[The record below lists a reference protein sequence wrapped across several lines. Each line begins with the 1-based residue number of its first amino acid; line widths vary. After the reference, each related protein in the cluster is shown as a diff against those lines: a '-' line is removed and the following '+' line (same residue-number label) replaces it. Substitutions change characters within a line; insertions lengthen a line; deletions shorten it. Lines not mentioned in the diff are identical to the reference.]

1 MSVVGRAT
9 WLVAKRE
16 LTEGF
21 RTKSFRIVLAISAIA
36 AAGLVAIF
44 GLTSDSGGS
53 VTDVVVVGS
62 PASVDPTRI
71 AAVGDAIGTEVR
83 VRRVSN
89 DDEAR
94 RAVASGTAELGV
106 LADGRELLTDEHLDL
121 DGDSKLAVVVNVL
134 RSELALT
141 EGLLDAG
148 LTPDQAAQVRATELP
163 AVTSVQ
169 PVASDADPGRTST
182 TIVMNILLFLM
193 LQTYGGWVVSGVTR
207 EKASRVVEVL
217 LSTLSS
223 RQLMFGKILGI
234 GLLALIHAGV
244 MVITAVVTARIVGL
258 GVLDGFRVGDL
269 AVGLVWFLLGYVLYC
284 CAFAAGGS
292 LISRPE
298 EAQGVALPI
307 MLPLILGYIVGFS
320 ASEGPNTLLW
330 VLSFV
335 PPTAVLCMPVLSA
348 TGAVPVWAV
357 LVSIAITAAFA
368 YVVAMGAARIY
379 ERSILKTGKRVRW
392 RDAFSRRADAAA

>member
-1 MSVVGRAT
+1 MKVIDRST

-16 LTEGF
+16 PTEGF
-21 RTKSFRIVLAISAIA
+21 RAKSFRIVLAISAIA
-36 AAGLVAIF
+36 AAGLVVIF
-44 GLTSDSGGS
+44 NLTSNSGRS
-53 VTDVVVVGS
+53 VTDIVIVGA
-62 PASVDPTRI
+62 PAEADAARI
-71 AAVGDAIGTEVR
+71 IAVGDAIGTDV
-83 VRRVSN
+83 RVSN
-89 DDEAR
+89 APTDHDAR
-94 RAVASGTAELGV
+94 AEVASGTADLAV
-106 LADGRELLTDEHLDL
+106 LDGGSGLLTDEHLDL
-121 DGDSKLAVVVNVL
+121 DGDSKLAIIVNVL

-141 EGLLDAG
+141 EGLVDAG
-148 LTPDQAAQVRATELP
+148 LSEEEAAAVRASEPP
-163 AVTSVQ
+163 AVTSIK
-169 PVASDADPGRTST
+169 PAKGEADPGRTST

-207 EKASRVVEVL
+207 EKSSRVVEVL

-234 GLLALIHAGV
+234 GMLALIHAGV
-244 MVITAVVTARIVGL
+244 MITTAIVAAKVVGL
-258 GVLDGFRVGDL
+258 DVLDGFRIGDL
-269 AVGLVWFLLGYVLYC
+269 AVGLVWFLIGYVLYC

-298 EAQGVALPI
+298 EAQSVALPI

-320 ASEGPNTLLW
+320 ATEGPNTLLW
-330 VLSFV
+330 VLSFF

-368 YVVAMGAARIY
+368 YVVALGAARIY
-379 ERSILKTGKRVRW
+379 ERSILKTGKRVSW
-392 RDAFSRRADAAA
+392 REALVRRADAAA

>member
-1 MSVVGRAT
+1 MSFLDRAT

-36 AAGLVAIF
+36 VAGLVAIF
-44 GLTSDSGGS
+44 DMTSNSGGS
-53 VTDVVVVGS
+53 VTDVVVAGS
-62 PASVDPTRI
+62 PSTVDEVRI
-71 AAVGDAIGTEVR
+71 TAVGDAIGTDIQ
-83 VRRVSN
+83 VSN
-89 DDEAR
+89 VGNDADAR
-94 RAVASGTAELGV
+94 AEVASGAADLAILGGG
-106 LADGRELLTDEHLDL
+106 DELLTDEHLDL
-121 DGDSKLAVVVNVL
+121 DDDSTLAVIVNVL
-134 RSELALT
+134 RSDLALNR
-141 EGLLDAG
+141 GLRDAG
-148 LTPDQAAQVRATELP
+148 LTADQAAAVRASEPP
-163 AVTSVQ
+163 AVTSIH
-169 PVASDADPGRTST
+169 PAASNADPGRAST

-207 EKASRVVEVL
+207 EKSSRVVEVL

-234 GLLALIHAGV
+234 GLLALIHAGA
-244 MVITAVVTARIVGL
+244 MVATAVATARIVGL
-258 GVLDGFRVGDL
+258 DVLDGFRVGDL

-307 MLPLILGYIVGFS
+307 MLPLILGYIIGFS

-330 VLSFV
+330 VLSFF

-392 RDAFSRRADAAA
+392 REAFSRRADAAA

>member
-1 MSVVGRAT
+1 MRGIDRST

-21 RTKSFRIVLAISAIA
+21 RAKSFRIVLAISAVA
-36 AAGLVAIF
+36 VAGLVVIF
-44 GLTSDSGGS
+44 HLTSNSDGS
-53 VTDVVVVGS
+53 VTDIVIVGA
-62 PASVDPTRI
+62 PDEADQARI
-71 AAVGDAIGTEVR
+71 TAVGDAIGTEVR
-83 VRRVSN
+83 VSN
-89 DDEAR
+89 AATDDDAR
-94 RAVASGTAELGV
+94 AEVAAGDFDLAILDAGSG
-106 LADGRELLTDEHLDL
+106 LLTDDHLDL
-121 DGDSKLAVVVNVL
+121 DGDSKLAIIVNVL

-141 EGLLDAG
+141 QGLVDAG
-148 LTPDQAAQVRATELP
+148 LTPDEAAAVRASEPP
-163 AVTSVQ
+163 AVTSIK
-169 PVASDADPGRTST
+169 PEEGEADPGRTST

-207 EKASRVVEVL
+207 EKSSRVVEML

-234 GLLALIHAGV
+234 GILALIHAGV
-244 MVITAVVTARIVGL
+244 MITTAIVAAKIVGL
-258 GVLDGFRVGDL
+258 DVLDGFRIGDL

-298 EAQGVALPI
+298 EAQSVALPI

-320 ASEGPNTLLW
+320 ATEGPNTLLW
-330 VLSFV
+330 VLSFF

-357 LVSIAITAAFA
+357 LVSVAITAVFA
-368 YVVAMGAARIY
+368 YVVALAAARIY
-379 ERSILKTGKRVRW
+379 ERSILKTGKRVPW
-392 RDAFSRRADAAA
+392 REALGRRTDAAV